1 MSRFSERLRKSW
13 NILTN
18 RNPEEEYKTSI
29 GDYVSTY
36 RPDNHRPRYSNER
49 TIITSVF
56 NRVALDVSSIDIEH
70 VEVDDNGSY
79 IKTIDSY
86 LNRALTVSA
95 NIDQTGREFLKD
107 VVISML
113 DEGYVAVVPTDTTE
127 NPAYTESFDI
137 YSLRVGKIID
147 WRPHSVKVEVYNEER
162 GLKEQIIV
170 DKRWCAII
178 ENPLYLIMNEPN
190 SILRRLIRKLSLLDV
205 IDEQQGANKLDVI
218 IQLPFNVKSP
228 SRKEMAEQRRKDI
241 ENQLYNSKYG
251 VAYIDATEHV
261 TQLNRPVENTLIEQ
275 IKYLM
280 ELFYSQLGITQ
291 SILDGTA
298 DEATLN
304 NYYTRTLEP
313 ILTAITEEF
322 RRKFLSRTAITQGQD
337 IMYFRN
343 PFKLIPVSSLADIA
357 DRLTRNEILSSN
369 EFRGILGYAP
379 SADPRADE
387 LVNKN
392 IAGNLDS
399 GGTDEESLDEVM
411 NMVNEMLDDLE
422 NQINTTLG
430 QNGSEDEEDSDD
442 DEEE

>member
-1 MSRFSERLRKSW
+1 MSRFTERLRKSW
-13 NILTN
+13 NILIN
-18 RNPEEEYKTSI
+18 RNQEEEFKTAI

-49 TIITSVF
+49 TIMTSVF
-56 NRVALDVSSIDIEH
+56 NRIALDVSAVDIEH
-70 VEVDDNGSY
+70 VKVDSNGSY
-79 IKTIDSY
+79 IETIDSY
-86 LNRALTVSA
+86 LNRALSVSA
-95 NIDQTGREFLKD
+95 NTDQTGREFIRD

-113 DEGYVAVVPTDTTE
+113 DEGVVAIVPVDTSE
-127 NPAYTESFDI
+127 NPRNTESFDI
-137 YSLRVGKIID
+137 YSLRCGRIID
-147 WRPHSVKVEVYNEER
+147 WRPKAVKVEIYNEER
-162 GLKEQIIV
+162 GIKEQIIV

-190 SILRRLIRKLSLLDV
+190 SILKRLIHKLNLLDV

-228 SRKEMAEQRRKDI
+228 TRKEQAEQRRKDI

-280 ELFYSQLGITQ
+280 ELFYSQLGVTQ
-291 SILDGTA
+291 TVLDGTA

-304 NYYTRTLEP
+304 NYYARTLEP
-313 ILTAITEEF
+313 ILTAITEEM

-357 DRLTRNEILSSN
+357 DRLTRNEILTSN

-379 SADPRADE
+379 SADPRANE

-392 IAGNLDS
+392 IASNQDTGEGDI
-399 GGTDEESLDEVM
+399 DEVM
-411 NMVNEMLDDLE
+411 DMVNEMLDGLE
-422 NQINTTLG
+422 GEVNSITG
-430 QNGSEDEEDSDD
+430 QNGSGGEESEDEEEPESG
-442 DEEE
+442 

>member
-1 MSRFSERLRKSW
+1 MSRFTERLRKSW
-13 NILTN
+13 NILIN
-18 RNPEEEYKTSI
+18 RNQEEEFKTAI

-49 TIITSVF
+49 TIMTSVF
-56 NRVALDVSSIDIEH
+56 NRIALDVSAVDIEH
-70 VEVDDNGSY
+70 VKVDSNGSY
-79 IKTIDSY
+79 IETIDSY
-86 LNRALTVSA
+86 LNRALSVSA
-95 NIDQTGREFLKD
+95 NTDQTGREFIRD

-113 DEGYVAVVPTDTTE
+113 DEGVVAIVPVDTSE
-127 NPAYTESFDI
+127 NPRNTESFDI
-137 YSLRVGKIID
+137 YSLRCGRIID
-147 WRPHSVKVEVYNEER
+147 WRPKAVKVEIYNEER
-162 GLKEQIIV
+162 GIKEQIIV

-190 SILRRLIRKLSLLDV
+190 SILKRLVRKLNLLDV

-228 SRKEMAEQRRKDI
+228 TRKEQAEQRRKDI

-280 ELFYSQLGITQ
+280 ELFYSQLGVTQ
-291 SILDGTA
+291 TVLDGTA

-304 NYYTRTLEP
+304 NYYARTLEP
-313 ILTAITEEF
+313 ILTAITEEM

-357 DRLTRNEILSSN
+357 DRFTRNEILTSN

-392 IAGNLDS
+392 IASNQDTGEGDI
-399 GGTDEESLDEVM
+399 DEVM
-411 NMVNEMLDDLE
+411 NMVNEMLDGLE
-422 NQINTTLG
+422 GEINSITG
-430 QNGSEDEEDSDD
+430 QNGSGGEEDEPESG
-442 DEEE
+442 

>member
-1 MSRFSERLRKSW
+1 MSRFSDRLRKAW
-13 NILTN
+13 NIISN
-18 RNPEEEYKTSI
+18 RNEEDEYKTSI

-49 TIITSVF
+49 TIMTSVF
-56 NRVALDVSSIDIEH
+56 NRIALDISSVDIEH
-70 VEVDDNGSY
+70 VMVDDNGSY
-79 IKTIDSY
+79 IKTVPSY
-86 LNRALTVSA
+86 LNKALSVSA
-95 NIDQTGREFLKD
+95 NIDQTGRELIKD

-113 DEGYVAVVPTDTTE
+113 DEGCVAVVPIE
-127 NPAYTESFDI
+127 MSQNPAETESFDI
-137 YSLRVGKIID
+137 YSLRAGRIID
-147 WRPHSVKVEVYNEER
+147 WRPSSVRVEVYNEKR
-162 GLKEQIIV
+162 GIKEQVVV

-190 SILRRLIRKLSLLDV
+190 SILKRLIRKLNLLDV

-228 SRKEMAEQRRKDI
+228 TRKEMAEQRRKDI

-280 ELFYSQLGITQ
+280 ELFYSQLGVTQ
-291 SILDGTA
+291 SVLDGTA

-304 NYYTRTLEP
+304 NYYARTLEP

-357 DRLTRNEILSSN
+357 DRLTRNEILTSN

-392 IAGNLDS
+392 IASNNSDTS
-399 GGTDEESLDEVM
+399 GDDETEAIMDEV
-411 NMVNEMLDDLE
+411 NKMLDDLE
-422 NQINTTLG
+422 GQLGGQLG
-430 QNGSEDEEDSDD
+430 QNDSEEDEEAL
-442 DEEE
+442 DEEQ

>member
-18 RNPEEEYKTSI
+18 RNQEEEFKSSI

-127 NPAYTESFDI
+127 NPAHTESFDI

-190 SILRRLIRKLSLLDV
+190 SILRRLIRKLNLLDV

-379 SADPRADE
+379 SANPRADE

-399 GGTDEESLDEVM
+399 GGSDEESLDEVM

-442 DEEE
+442 EEE

>member
-1 MSRFSERLRKSW
+1 MSRFTERLRKSW
-13 NILTN
+13 NILIN
-18 RNPEEEYKTSI
+18 RNQEEEFKTAI

-49 TIITSVF
+49 TIMTSVF
-56 NRVALDVSSIDIEH
+56 NRIALDVSAVDIEH
-70 VEVDDNGSY
+70 VKVDSNGSY
-79 IKTIDSY
+79 IETIDSY
-86 LNRALTVSA
+86 LNRALSVSA
-95 NIDQTGREFLKD
+95 NTDQTGREFIRD

-113 DEGYVAVVPTDTTE
+113 DEGVVAIVPVDTSE
-127 NPAYTESFDI
+127 NPRNTESFDI
-137 YSLRVGKIID
+137 YSLRCGRIID
-147 WRPHSVKVEVYNEER
+147 WRPKAVKVEIYNEER
-162 GLKEQIIV
+162 GIKEQIIV

-190 SILRRLIRKLSLLDV
+190 SILKRLIRKLNLLDV

-228 SRKEMAEQRRKDI
+228 TRKEQAEQRRKDI

-280 ELFYSQLGITQ
+280 ELFYSQLGVTQ
-291 SILDGTA
+291 TVLDGTA

-304 NYYTRTLEP
+304 NYYARTLEP
-313 ILTAITEEF
+313 ILTAITEEM

-357 DRLTRNEILSSN
+357 DRFTRNEILTSN

-392 IAGNLDS
+392 IASNQDTGEGDI
-399 GGTDEESLDEVM
+399 DEVM
-411 NMVNEMLDDLE
+411 NMVNEMLDGLE
-422 NQINTTLG
+422 GEINSITG
-430 QNGSEDEEDSDD
+430 QNGSGGEEDEPESG
-442 DEEE
+442 

>member
-1 MSRFSERLRKSW
+1 MSRFTERLRKSW
-13 NILTN
+13 NILMN
-18 RNPEEEYKTSI
+18 RDKEEEYKTAI

-36 RPDNHRPRYSNER
+36 RMDNHRLRYSNER
-49 TIITSVF
+49 TIMTSVI
-56 NRVALDVSSIDIEH
+56 NRIALDVSSIDIEH
-70 VEVDDNGSY
+70 VKTDPNGSY
-79 IKTIDSY
+79 IETVDSH
-86 LNRALTVSA
+86 LNRALTCSA

-113 DEGYVAVVPTDTTE
+113 DEGVVAIVPVDTSDD
-127 NPAYTESFDI
+127 PATTESFDI
-137 YSLRVGKIID
+137 YSLRCGKIID
-147 WRPHSVKVEVYNEER
+147 WRPKAVKVELYNEER
-162 GLKEQIIV
+162 GIKEQIIV

-178 ENPLYLIMNEPN
+178 ENPLYQIMNESN
-190 SILRRLIRKLSLLDV
+190 SILKRLIRKLNLLDV

-228 SRKEMAEQRRKDI
+228 TRKEQAEQRRKDI

-280 ELFYSQLGITQ
+280 ELFYSQLGVTQ
-291 SILDGTA
+291 SVLDGTA
-298 DEATLN
+298 DEETLN

-313 ILTAITEEF
+313 ILTAITEEM

-357 DRLTRNEILSSN
+357 DRFTRNEILTSN

-392 IAGNLDS
+392 IASNQDTGEGNI
-399 GGTDEESLDEVM
+399 DEVM
-411 NMVNEMLDDLE
+411 SMVNEMLDGLE
-422 NQINTTLG
+422 DEIGAITG
-430 QNGSEDEEDSDD
+430 QNDSGGEDSEYEEDSG
-442 DEEE
+442 

>member
-1 MSRFSERLRKSW
+1 MSRFTERLRKSW
-13 NILTN
+13 NILIN
-18 RNPEEEYKTSI
+18 RNQEEEFKTAI

-36 RPDNHRPRYSNER
+36 RLDNHRPRYSNER
-49 TIITSVF
+49 TIMTSVF
-56 NRVALDVSSIDIEH
+56 NRIALDVSAVDIEH
-70 VEVDDNGSY
+70 VKVDSNGSY
-79 IKTIDSY
+79 IETIDSY
-86 LNRALTVSA
+86 LNRALSVSA
-95 NIDQTGREFLKD
+95 NTDQTGREFIRD

-113 DEGYVAVVPTDTTE
+113 DEGVVAIVPVDTSE
-127 NPAYTESFDI
+127 NPRNTESFDI
-137 YSLRVGKIID
+137 YSLRCGRIID
-147 WRPHSVKVEVYNEER
+147 WRPKAVKVEIYNEER
-162 GLKEQIIV
+162 GIKEQIIV

-190 SILRRLIRKLSLLDV
+190 SILKRLIRKLNLLDV

-228 SRKEMAEQRRKDI
+228 TRKEQAEQRRKDI

-280 ELFYSQLGITQ
+280 ELFYSQLGVTQ
-291 SILDGTA
+291 TVLDGTA

-304 NYYTRTLEP
+304 NYYARTLEP
-313 ILTAITEEF
+313 ILTAITEEM

-357 DRLTRNEILSSN
+357 DRFTRNEILTSN

-392 IAGNLDS
+392 IASNQDTGEGDI
-399 GGTDEESLDEVM
+399 DEVM
-411 NMVNEMLDDLE
+411 NMVNEMLDGLE
-422 NQINTTLG
+422 GEINSITG
-430 QNGSEDEEDSDD
+430 QNGSGGEEDEPESG
-442 DEEE
+442 

>member
-1 MSRFSERLRKSW
+1 MSRFTERLRKSW
-13 NILTN
+13 NILIN
-18 RNPEEEYKTSI
+18 RNQEEEFKTAI

-49 TIITSVF
+49 TIMTSVF
-56 NRVALDVSSIDIEH
+56 NRIALDVSAVDIEH
-70 VEVDDNGSY
+70 VKVDSNGSY
-79 IKTIDSY
+79 IETIDSY
-86 LNRALTVSA
+86 LNRALSVSA
-95 NIDQTGREFLKD
+95 NTDQTGREFIRD

-113 DEGYVAVVPTDTTE
+113 DEGVVAIVPVDTSE
-127 NPAYTESFDI
+127 NPRNTESFDI
-137 YSLRVGKIID
+137 YSLRCGRIID
-147 WRPHSVKVEVYNEER
+147 WRPKAVKVEIYNEER
-162 GLKEQIIV
+162 GIKEQIIV

-190 SILRRLIRKLSLLDV
+190 SILKRLIHKLNLLDV

-228 SRKEMAEQRRKDI
+228 TRKEQAEQRRKDI

-280 ELFYSQLGITQ
+280 ELFYSQLGVTQ
-291 SILDGTA
+291 TVLDGTA

-304 NYYTRTLEP
+304 NYYARTLEP
-313 ILTAITEEF
+313 ILTAITEEM

-343 PFKLIPVSSLADIA
+343 PFKLIPVSALADIA
-357 DRLTRNEILSSN
+357 DRFTRNEILTSN

-392 IAGNLDS
+392 IASNQDTGEGDI
-399 GGTDEESLDEVM
+399 DEVM
-411 NMVNEMLDDLE
+411 NMVNEMLDGLE
-422 NQINTTLG
+422 GEINSITG
-430 QNGSEDEEDSDD
+430 QNGSGGEEDEPESG
-442 DEEE
+442 

>member
-1 MSRFSERLRKSW
+1 MSRFTERLRKSW
-13 NILTN
+13 NILIN
-18 RNPEEEYKTSI
+18 RNQEEEFKTAI

-49 TIITSVF
+49 TIMTSVF
-56 NRVALDVSSIDIEH
+56 NRIALDVSAVDIEH
-70 VEVDDNGSY
+70 VKVDSNGSY
-79 IKTIDSY
+79 IETIDSY
-86 LNRALTVSA
+86 LNRALSVSA
-95 NIDQTGREFLKD
+95 NVDQTGREFIRD

-113 DEGYVAVVPTDTTE
+113 DEGVVAIVPVDTSE
-127 NPAYTESFDI
+127 NPRNTESFDI
-137 YSLRVGKIID
+137 YSLRCGRIID
-147 WRPHSVKVEVYNEER
+147 WRPKAVKVEIYNEER
-162 GLKEQIIV
+162 GIKEQIIV

-190 SILRRLIRKLSLLDV
+190 SILKRLIRKLNLLDV

-228 SRKEMAEQRRKDI
+228 TRKEQAEQRRKDI

-280 ELFYSQLGITQ
+280 ELFYSQLGVTQ
-291 SILDGTA
+291 TVLDGTA

-304 NYYTRTLEP
+304 NYYARTLEP
-313 ILTAITEEF
+313 ILTAITEEM

-357 DRLTRNEILSSN
+357 DRFTRNEILTSN

-392 IAGNLDS
+392 IASNQDTGEGDI
-399 GGTDEESLDEVM
+399 DEVM
-411 NMVNEMLDDLE
+411 NMVNEMLDGLE
-422 NQINTTLG
+422 GEINSITG
-430 QNGSEDEEDSDD
+430 QNGSGGEEDEPESG
-442 DEEE
+442 

>member
-1 MSRFSERLRKSW
+1 M
-13 NILTN
+13 
-18 RNPEEEYKTSI
+18 
-29 GDYVSTY
+29 
-36 RPDNHRPRYSNER
+36 
-49 TIITSVF
+49 TSVF
-56 NRVALDVSSIDIEH
+56 NRIALDVSAVDIEH
-70 VEVDDNGSY
+70 VKVDSNGSY
-79 IKTIDSY
+79 VETIDSY
-86 LNRALTVSA
+86 LNRALSVSA
-95 NIDQTGREFLKD
+95 NTDQTGREFIRD

-113 DEGYVAVVPTDTTE
+113 DEGVVAIVPVDTSE
-127 NPAYTESFDI
+127 NPRNTESFDI
-137 YSLRVGKIID
+137 YSLRCGRIID
-147 WRPHSVKVEVYNEER
+147 WRPKAVKVEIYNEER
-162 GLKEQIIV
+162 GIKEQIIV

-190 SILRRLIRKLSLLDV
+190 SILKRLIRKLNLLDV

-228 SRKEMAEQRRKDI
+228 TRKEQAEQRRKDI

-280 ELFYSQLGITQ
+280 ELFYSQLGVTQ
-291 SILDGTA
+291 TVLDGTA

-304 NYYTRTLEP
+304 NYYARTLEP
-313 ILTAITEEF
+313 ILTAITEEM

-357 DRLTRNEILSSN
+357 DRFTRNEILTSN

-392 IAGNLDS
+392 IASNQDTGEGDI
-399 GGTDEESLDEVM
+399 DEVM
-411 NMVNEMLDDLE
+411 NMVNEMLDGLE
-422 NQINTTLG
+422 GEINSITG
-430 QNGSEDEEDSDD
+430 QNGSGGEEDEPESG
-442 DEEE
+442 

>member
-1 MSRFSERLRKSW
+1 MSRFTERLRKSW
-13 NILTN
+13 NILIN
-18 RNPEEEYKTSI
+18 RNQEEEFKTAI

-49 TIITSVF
+49 TIMTSVF
-56 NRVALDVSSIDIEH
+56 NRIALDVSAVDIEH
-70 VEVDDNGSY
+70 VKVDSNGSY
-79 IKTIDSY
+79 IETIDSY
-86 LNRALTVSA
+86 LNRALSVSA
-95 NIDQTGREFLKD
+95 NTDQTGREFIRD

-113 DEGYVAVVPTDTTE
+113 DEGVVAIVPVDTSE
-127 NPAYTESFDI
+127 NPRNTESFDI
-137 YSLRVGKIID
+137 YSLRCGRIID
-147 WRPHSVKVEVYNEER
+147 WRPKAVKVEIYNEER
-162 GLKEQIIV
+162 GIKEQIIV

-190 SILRRLIRKLSLLDV
+190 SILKRLIHKLNLLDV

-228 SRKEMAEQRRKDI
+228 TRKEQAEQRRKDI

-280 ELFYSQLGITQ
+280 ELFYSQLGVTQ
-291 SILDGTA
+291 TVLDGTA

-304 NYYTRTLEP
+304 NYYARTLEP
-313 ILTAITEEF
+313 ILTAITEEM

-343 PFKLIPVSSLADIA
+343 PFKLIPVSALADIA
-357 DRLTRNEILSSN
+357 DRFTRNEILTSN

-392 IAGNLDS
+392 IASNQDTGEGDI
-399 GGTDEESLDEVM
+399 DEVM
-411 NMVNEMLDDLE
+411 NMVNEMLDGLE
-422 NQINTTLG
+422 GEINSITG
-430 QNGSEDEEDSDD
+430 QNGSGGEKDEPESG
-442 DEEE
+442 

>member
-1 MSRFSERLRKSW
+1 MSRFTERLRKSW
-13 NILTN
+13 NILIN
-18 RNPEEEYKTSI
+18 RNQEEEFKTAI

-49 TIITSVF
+49 TIMTSVF
-56 NRVALDVSSIDIEH
+56 NRIALDVSAVDIEH
-70 VEVDDNGSY
+70 VKVDSNGSY
-79 IKTIDSY
+79 IETIDSY
-86 LNRALTVSA
+86 LNRALSVSA
-95 NIDQTGREFLKD
+95 NTDQTGREFIRD

-113 DEGYVAVVPTDTTE
+113 DEGVVAIVPVDTSE
-127 NPAYTESFDI
+127 NPRNTESFDI
-137 YSLRVGKIID
+137 YSLRCGRIID
-147 WRPHSVKVEVYNEER
+147 WRPKAVKVEIYNEER
-162 GLKEQIIV
+162 GIKEQIIV

-190 SILRRLIRKLSLLDV
+190 SILKRLIRKLNLLDV

-228 SRKEMAEQRRKDI
+228 TRKEQAEQRRKDI

-280 ELFYSQLGITQ
+280 ELFYSQLGVTQ
-291 SILDGTA
+291 TVLDGTA

-304 NYYTRTLEP
+304 NYYARTLEP
-313 ILTAITEEF
+313 ILTAITEEM

-357 DRLTRNEILSSN
+357 DRLTRNEILTSN

-379 SADPRADE
+379 SADPRANE

-392 IAGNLDS
+392 IASNQDTGEGDI
-399 GGTDEESLDEVM
+399 DEVM
-411 NMVNEMLDDLE
+411 NMVNEMLDGLE
-422 NQINTTLG
+422 GEINSITG
-430 QNGSEDEEDSDD
+430 QNGSGGEESEDEEEPESG
-442 DEEE
+442 